1 MKYGF
6 IATFT
11 ETMDETLELA
21 ELTERH
27 DWDGFFTWEGISL
40 GPMPTWDPWITLGA
54 VATRTSQVTL
64 GAIGEPAGLAAAEAF
79 TVRQL
84 D

>member
-40 GPMPTWDPWITLGA
+40 GPMPTWDLWVTLGA